1 MREGSGGRLTGGG
14 LDPKQFAHAVLQN
27 CGQIRLKDQSVG
39 QTEIGA
45 DFLRK
50 AGGLRS
56 PDPARTFF
64 GPSVQSMKFGL
75 TARTEAQDSAGGYA
89 LRKPFG
95 GGQKERNRGLFSTA
109 SGQSSIMLISNG
121 SPGGDRADRTEYAG
135 SNTNMSGQSNPLG
148 TGPGF
153 KGRMNFK
160 RHSNPTGPSTMEY
173 RMPFAAIQ
181 EGNGLP
187 PKKPPHFLN

>member
-27 CGQIRLKDQSVG
+27 CGQIRFKDQSVG

-75 TARTEAQDSAGGYA
+75 TARTEALNLSLFPFWDVQDEFVDSQTQ
-89 LRKPFG
+89 KP
-95 GGQKERNRGLFSTA
+95 
-109 SGQSSIMLISNG
+109 
-121 SPGGDRADRTEYAG
+121 
-135 SNTNMSGQSNPLG
+135 
-148 TGPGF
+148 
-153 KGRMNFK
+153 
-160 RHSNPTGPSTMEY
+160 
-173 RMPFAAIQ
+173 
-181 EGNGLP
+181 
-187 PKKPPHFLN
+187 